1 MTPTL
6 EAFLEEEARRDPG
19 LERALASLLADLVP
33 AFEAIA
39 GAVADAAV
47 RGRLGDAATS
57 NCQGERHKQLD
68 LVANELL
75 SRAVE
80 HGGHAAG
87 IASEEESAPRAFE
100 ARGAPARH
108 LIAIDP
114 LDGSSNV
121 DVNVTV
127 GSIFS
132 ILRRGEAGPAPAPE
146 EFLRPGR
153 EQVCA
158 GYALYGPATM
168 LVLSVG
174 RGVHGFTLDPRG
186 GGFLLTHPELRIP
199 GGEAREFAVNA
210 SNARFWEP
218 PIRRYVTECVAGRA
232 GPRGAD
238 FNMRWIASLVAEV
251 HRILVRGGV
260 FMYPRDGRR
269 PARAGRLRLVYEASP
284 MAFLVEQAGG
294 AASTGRERV
303 LDLAP
308 AELHQR
314 VPLVLGSL
322 AEVERIV
329 RYHREHDANGEPF
342 RDPLFNVRSLFTTRD
357 APGLP
362 AKEGPCR

>member
-6 EAFLEEEARRDPG
+6 EGFLAQEARRTPG
-19 LERALASLLADLVP
+19 LERGLAALLADLVP
-33 AFEAIA
+33 AFGAIA
-39 GAVADAAV
+39 GAVAEAAL
-47 RGRLGDAATS
+47 RGRLGEAATS
-57 NCQGERHKQLD
+57 NSHGERHKKLD
-68 LVANELL
+68 LVANEIL
-75 SRAVE
+75 SRACE
-80 HGGHAAG
+80 RAGAAG
-87 IASEEESAPRAFE
+87 LVSEEEPGPRPLPCAD
-100 ARGAPARH
+100 GARH
-108 LIAIDP
+108 LVAFDP

-132 ILRRGEAGPAPAPE
+132 ILRRDEGAAAPPAAG

-168 LVLSVG
+168 VVLSVG

-186 GGFLLTHPELRIP
+186 GDFLLTHPDLRIP
-199 GGEAREFAVNA
+199 AEASEFAVNA

-218 PIRRYVTECVAGRA
+218 PVRRYVNECLAGRA

-260 FMYPRDGRR
+260 FMYPRDAKR
-269 PARAGRLRLVYEASP
+269 PARAGRLRLLYEASP

-294 AASTGRERV
+294 AATTGRERI
-303 LDLAP
+303 LDVEP
-308 AELHQR
+308 ADLHQR
-314 VPLVLGSL
+314 VPVVLGSR
-322 AEVERIV
+322 AEVERLV

-342 RDPLFNVRSLFTTRD
+342 QDPLFRARSLY
-357 APGLP
+357 APRGEPALP
-362 AKEGPCR
+362 AEEEPCR